1 MSIAVLT
8 AIGDTAREA
17 SFVAALEQRD
27 LGVRVVRRCIDL
39 ADLLAAA
46 AAGTAQAVVLSADL
60 RRLDRDALTRLA
72 VAGVAVVGLVSSG
85 DEAAVH
91 RLRQLGLAQVLP
103 DVSSPEEITAAVEA
117 AVESGPIAAISAAG
131 LDFGDPARALT
142 LRPSGPEPAAAL
154 EPGAGLVVAVWGP
167 AGAPGRSTIA
177 VGVASELAEQ
187 GTSALLVDADTY
199 GGVLAQLLGVLDEA
213 PGLAAACRAANTGVL
228 DVPALASLARQV
240 APRLRVLTGISRAD
254 RWPEIRPAALD
265 VVLAAARGLAAVTVV
280 DCGFSL
286 EQDEELVYDVAAPRR
301 NGATTTAV
309 QAADVV
315 LAVAS
320 ADPVG
325 LQRLVRGLAELR
337 ELVPGAVVRVVVN
350 RVRRGPTG
358 PGDPAA
364 QIVAALDRYAGVK
377 GPAFV
382 PYDRAGCDAS
392 LAAGRTL
399 AEVAP
404 DSGARVALR
413 ALAAS
418 LVGAEPPVPKRRP
431 LARR

>member
-17 SFVAALEQRD
+17 SFVAALERRD

-72 VAGVAVVGLVSSG
+72 VAGVAVVGLVG
-85 DEAAVH
+85 DEEAER
-91 RLRQLGLAQVLP
+91 RLRQLGLAHVLP
-103 DVSSPEEITAAVEA
+103 ADSPPEEITAAVVA
-117 AVESGPIAAISAAG
+117 AVEAGPIGAISAAA
-131 LDFGDPARALT
+131 LEFGDPAGALPLSAT
-142 LRPSGPEPAAAL
+142 LAEPGPEL
-154 EPGAGLVVAVWGP
+154 EPGSGLVVAVWGP
-167 AGAPGRSTIA
+167 AGAPGRSTVA
-177 VGVASELAEQ
+177 VGVASELAEL

-199 GGVLAQLLGVLDEA
+199 GGVAAQLLGLLDEA
-213 PGLAAACRAANTGVL
+213 PGLAAACRAANSGAL
-228 DVPALASLARQV
+228 DVAALSSLARQV
-240 APRLRVLTGISRAD
+240 TPRLRVLTGISRAD
-254 RWPEIRPAALD
+254 RWPEIRPTALD
-265 VVLAAARGLAAVTVV
+265 VVLATSRSLAAVTVV

-301 NGATTTAV
+301 NGATTTAL

-337 ELVPGAVVRVVVN
+337 ELAPGASVRVVVN

-358 PGDPAA
+358 PGEPQAE
-364 QIVAALDRYAGVK
+364 ICAALGRYAGVSD
-377 GPAFV
+377 PAFV
-382 PYDRAGCDAS
+382 PYDRSGLDAS

-404 DSGARVALR
+404 SSPARDALR
-413 ALAAS
+413 SLAAS
-418 LVGAEPPVPKRRP
+418 LVGAEPPVVKRR
-431 LARR
+431 LLTRR